1 MTLRRHDDS
10 DADRPGSGPAGDA
23 GADRRAA
30 RLPALRAALDAA
42 GIDPGTPELM
52 PDTGLAHDHVRL
64 AGTGWIARL
73 PKQSQMQLG
82 AADNLAYQ
90 AACFERA
97 SRSGHAPRLH
107 AVLPPSDALPRGGL
121 IVEEIAGRPARLPGD
136 LPAIMEALAAIHALP
151 MPALRAPLLD
161 PTDPLAD
168 LVAEI
173 DAQAEHLPAAK
184 PETRA
189 IVTRHIA
196 ALRELAGQGA
206 RPPKRLISFDA
217 HPGNFVI
224 TPEGRAVLVDL
235 EKARYSAPPLDL
247 AHATLYTS
255 TTWDVAS
262 HAVLSPEETA
272 RACAHW
278 LDHLPASDRAALR
291 PWILPMRRAMWLW
304 SMTWCAK
311 WRVLSDTSARN
322 AQDGEDWASENSE
335 AALIAHVR
343 GRVDHYLDPETA
355 AHIDAEFGLL
365 AELM

>member
-1 MTLRRHDDS
+1 MALSRDVERAATAS
-10 DADRPGSGPAGDA
+10 AGRA
-23 GADRRAA
+23 CHDRRAG
-30 RLPALRAALDAA
+30 RLSVLVAALEVA
-42 GIDPGTPELM
+42 GIDPGRPELM

-97 SRSGHAPRLH
+97 SLSGHAPRLH
-107 AVLPPSDALPRGGL
+107 AVLPPSDALPRGAL
-121 IVEEIAGRPARLPGD
+121 IVEEIAGRPARLPED
-136 LPAIMEALAAIHALP
+136 LPAIMAALAAIHALP
-151 MPALRAPLLD
+151 VPARRAPLLD
-161 PTDPLAD
+161 PDDPLAD

-173 DAQAEHLPAAK
+173 DAQAEHLPAAH
-184 PETRA
+184 PDTRA
-189 IVTRHIA
+189 IIARHID
-196 ALRELAGQGA
+196 ALRDLAGAAA
-206 RPPKRLISFDA
+206 RPPQRLISFDA
-217 HPGNFVI
+217 HPGNFLI

-235 EKARYSAPPLDL
+235 EKARYSSPALDL

-272 RACAHW
+272 AACLEW
-278 LDHLPASDRAALR
+278 CDHLPAADRAALR

-311 WRVLSDTSARN
+311 WRVLSGAA
-322 AQDGEDWASENSE
+322 AQDGRDGEDWASENSE

-343 GRVDHYLDPETA
+343 GRVDHYLDPATA
-355 AHIDAEFGLL
+355 SRIDRDFGRL